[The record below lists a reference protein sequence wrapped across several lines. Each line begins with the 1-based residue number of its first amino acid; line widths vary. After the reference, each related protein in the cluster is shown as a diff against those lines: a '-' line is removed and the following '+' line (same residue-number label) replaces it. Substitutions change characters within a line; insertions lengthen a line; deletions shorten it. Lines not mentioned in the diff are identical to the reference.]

1 MELSVVAG
9 IADLVA
15 RSLALAGVA
24 VAGVIVVTHWAV
36 RRRRLAPF
44 GWWSRSIRKLS
55 DPALR
60 PIERR
65 LLRGGGNPQDATYWL
80 FGIAILAGLLL
91 ISGVRWLFGLGFE
104 LLALAGAGPGTWFRV
119 ALDWT
124 VSVLTAALFIRVIA
138 GWLGVSTYRP
148 WMRPVYWLTEWLL
161 GPIRRLL
168 PRTGMIDFSPLIA
181 YFALVIVRLLV
192 ASAFGP

>member
-1 MELSVVAG
+1 MELSAVAG

-24 VAGVIVVTHWAV
+24 VAAVIMATHWAV
-36 RRRRLAPF
+36 RQRKLGPF
-44 GWWSRSIRKLS
+44 GWWSRPIRKLS

-65 LLRGGGNPQDATYWL
+65 LLRSGGNPQDATYWL
-80 FGIAILAGLLL
+80 FGIAIVAGLLV
-91 ISGVRWLFGLGFE
+91 ISGVRWLFGLVYE
-104 LLALAGAGPGTWFRV
+104 LLALSGASPGVWLRV
-119 ALDWT
+119 AMDWT

-138 GWLGVSTYRP
+138 GWLGVSSYRP

-161 GPIRRLL
+161 APIRRLL
-168 PRTGMIDFSPLIA
+168 PATGMLDFSPLVA
-181 YFALVIVRLLV
+181 YFALVIVLLLV